1 LKTAFVPD
9 PTLRENSTL
18 VNQIILEVKNR
29 YFERDY
35 NKQIDSEKRINKIVC
50 ELYKLTNSEKELLG
64 IHGD

>member
-1 LKTAFVPD
+1 MIFA
-9 PTLRENSTL
+9 L